1 MLKKIIRGFALLLFL
16 LLSAAGLKFIL
27 IGKDLKIDELAIFLT
42 KSENTKGIRLTYLGC
57 AGFIIEYN
65 NSSILCDPYISN
77 PSLYNFGNE
86 HADWSKYVA
95 EDKLNSIDLVT
106 ISHGHYDHCYDMES
120 LSSFIQPNS
129 KIVGDVSV
137 QNQLNTIYTNRA
149 LQKTSLEFD
158 KKQEWI
164 YNTTKTFRVLPLPSI
179 HSPHI
184 ANYEFFKGS
193 YASPLSKPPV
203 YFWDWKKGNA
213 YSYLIDILEKD
224 SIYYRIILTNGNLN
238 SASVKMLKEMSA
250 ERTSDLQLQIFWK
263 EEMVVKNMFTIY
275 GITQPK
281 QIILQHWNN
290 FFRNNNKTLQYLR
303 SSNLPKVLKR
313 YNNEDIP
320 VSFMLPFRDVT
331 F

>member
-1 MLKKIIRGFALLLFL
+1 MLKKIMKGFLLLLFL
-16 LLSAAGLKFIL
+16 LLSAASLKFIL

-42 KSENTKGIRLTYLGC
+42 KSENSKGIRLTYLGC
-57 AGFIIEYN
+57 AGFIIEYK

-120 LSSFIQPNS
+120 LCSYIRPNS

-137 QNQLNTIYTNRA
+137 QNQLNVIYKNQN
-149 LQKTSLEFD
+149 LQRINLDFNNT
-158 KKQEWI
+158 QEWI
-164 YNTTKTFRVLPLPSI
+164 YDASNKFRVLPLPSI

-184 ANYEFFKGS
+184 GHYEFFKGS
-193 YASPLSKPPV
+193 YTSPLPASPP
-203 YFWDWKKGNA
+203 YFWNWKKGND
-213 YSYLIDILEKD
+213 YSYLVDILDDD
-224 SIYYRIILTNGNLN
+224 SIVYRIALINGNLN
-238 SASVKMLKEMSA
+238 GASMDVLRKISK

-263 EEMVVKNMFTIY
+263 EELVAENMLAVYEIIHPT
-275 GITQPK
+275 

-303 SSNLPKVLKR
+303 SSNLPKVLKK